1 MHRLRSGHAPP
12 LRRGVSLIEAMVS
25 MAVMAF
31 GTLAVLG
38 VQTSLRLNADISK
51 QRSEAVRIGQERL
64 EQARG
69 YVDMAAYRD
78 AVITTAT
85 SQAVV
90 GYATANASYLINVQ
104 VIEPAGLHEPRQ
116 KTFVTTVNWQ
126 DRGNQPQSVR
136 IASVIHGTP
145 PMLRGSLVV
154 PGDTGPV
161 RNPGNRHF
169 AIPRDAVLVPDTS
182 NSRYSPPGAPADVNW
197 VFNNVSG
204 FITQRCVGAV
214 CEAFNGRLLSGFVRF
229 ATAVPNPGPGDTEN
243 PPGGLMAV
251 GVNVVLSS
259 PAAPA
264 AAVCFVNDEVA
275 TGSRVYACAIPVDA
289 AGKWS
294 GRSVVTGL
302 PALAA
307 DVADLTAGD
316 VFRVCRYTPYRDH
329 RLAPS
334 QMRNDEH
341 PLDYV
346 NAATALP
353 NQNFLVVKASGTNGC
368 PADGP
373 APQVNTNTWHHQPS
387 A

>member
-1 MHRLRSGHAPP
+1 MHRLRHGSVSS

-69 YVDMAAYRD
+69 YADLAAYRD
-78 AVITTAT
+78 AVIATAT
-85 SQAVV
+85 PESVV
-90 GYATANASYLINVQ
+90 GYATANASYLIDVQ
-104 VIEPAGLHEPRQ
+104 VVEPAGLHAPRQ

-154 PGDTGPV
+154 PGDTGPI

-169 AIPRDAVLVPDTS
+169 SIPRDAVLEVGTD
-182 NSRYSPPGAPADVNW
+182 NSRYSPPGAPVGVTW

-204 FITQRCVGAV
+204 FITQRCAGAL
-214 CEAFNGRLLSGFVRF
+214 CDTFNGRLLAGFVRF
-229 ATAVPNPGPGDTEN
+229 ATAVPDPGPADTEV

-251 GVNVVLSS
+251 GIDVVLTS

-264 AAVCFVNDEVA
+264 AAVCFVNDELVS
-275 TGSRVYACAIPVDA
+275 GSRVYACAVPVDG
-289 AGKWS
+289 AGRWS
-294 GRSVVTGL
+294 GRSNVTGL
-302 PALAA
+302 SLAA
-307 DVADLTAGD
+307 SVADTTAGL
-316 VFRVCRYTPYRDH
+316 FRVCRYTPYREH
-329 RLAPS
+329 RLVPS
-334 QMRNDEH
+334 QMRNEEH

-346 NAATALP
+346 NVANSLP
-353 NQNFLVVKASGTNGC
+353 NQNFLVVRASGVNGC
-368 PADGP
+368 PSDGP

>member
-1 MHRLRSGHAPP
+1 MNRLRHGNAPSF
-12 LRRGVSLIEAMVS
+12 RRGVSLIEAMVS

-69 YVDMAAYRD
+69 YADMAAFRL
-78 AVITTAT
+78 AVIPTAT
-85 SQAVV
+85 PQAVV
-90 GYATANASYLINVQ
+90 GYATANASYLIDVQ
-104 VIEPAGLHEPRQ
+104 VVESADLNAPRQ

-126 DRGNQPQSVR
+126 DRGNQLQSVS

-145 PMLRGSLVV
+145 PMLKGSLVV
-154 PGDTGPV
+154 PGDTGPI

-169 AIPRDAVLVPDTS
+169 AIPRDAMLVPGTS
-182 NSRYSPPGAPADVNW
+182 NSLYSPPGAPAGVSW
-197 VFNNVSG
+197 VLNNVSG
-204 FITQRCVGAV
+204 FITQRCLGAV
-214 CEAFNGRLLSGFVRF
+214 CEAFNGRLLAGFVRF
-229 ATAVPNPGPGDTEN
+229 ATAVENPGPAATES

-251 GVNVVLSS
+251 GINVVLTS
-259 PAAPA
+259 PEAPA
-264 AAVCFVNDEVA
+264 AAVCFVNDELVS
-275 TGSRVYACAIPVDA
+275 GFSVYVCAVPVDA
-289 AGKWS
+289 SGRWS
-294 GRSVVTGL
+294 GRSEVTGL
-302 PALAA
+302 LPLAT
-307 DVADLTAGD
+307 DVADLTIGR
-316 VFRVCRYTPYRDH
+316 FRVCRYTPYRDH

-334 QMRNDEH
+334 QMRNEEH
-341 PLDYV
+341 PLEYANV
-346 NAATALP
+346 TSSLP
-353 NQNFLVVKASGTNGC
+353 NQNFLVVKASGVNGC

>member
-1 MHRLRSGHAPP
+1 MNRLRDCSVPS

-69 YVDMAAYRD
+69 YADMTAYRD
-78 AVITTAT
+78 AVIPTAT
-85 SQAVV
+85 SQSVV
-90 GYATANASYLINVQ
+90 GYATANASYLIDVQ
-104 VIEPAGLHEPRQ
+104 IVEPAGLNEPRQ
-116 KTFVTTVNWQ
+116 KTFVTTVKWQ

-136 IASVIHGTP
+136 IASLIHGTP

-154 PGDTGPV
+154 PGDTGPI

-169 AIPRDAVLVPDTS
+169 AIPRDAVLVSGTG
-182 NSRYSPPGAPADVNW
+182 NSLYSPPGAPAGVSW

-204 FITQRCVGAV
+204 FITQRCVSAV
-214 CEAFNGRLLSGFVRF
+214 CEAFNGRLLSGYVRF
-229 ATAVPNPGPGDTEN
+229 ATAVENPGPAETES
-243 PPGGLMAV
+243 PPGGLMTA
-251 GVNVVLSS
+251 GIDVVLTS
-259 PAAPA
+259 PVAPA
-264 AAVCFVNDEVA
+264 AAICFVNDEVA
-275 TGSRVYACAIPVDA
+275 SGSRVYVCAVPVDA
-289 AGKWS
+289 TGRWS
-294 GRSVVTGL
+294 GRSEVTGIL
-302 PALAA
+302 PLATNVA
-307 DVADLTAGD
+307 DVTTGR
-316 VFRVCRYTPYRDH
+316 FRVCRYTPYTDH

-346 NAATALP
+346 NVVSSLA